1 MRKDFFGEEEDRVVG
16 IRIEKSHDGLVIFV
30 DIDVV
35 VDGLH
40 LVSMD

>member
-16 IRIEKSHDGLVIFV
+16 IRIEKRVVIFV
-30 DIDVV
+30 DVDVV

>member
-1 MRKDFFGEEEDRVVG
+1 MRKDLLWKKEDRVAG
-16 IRIEKSHDGLVIFV
+16 RIEKRVVIFV
-30 DIDVV
+30 DVDVV